1 MTEKSIEDALRE
13 MMVERLFLRIDPAE
27 IDLDANL
34 METYGVDSVQVSE
47 LVVGTEAAFDISFDD
62 DDFDPT
68 RFDTLAH
75 VAELVRAKLDHA

>member
-1 MTEKSIEDALRE
+1 MTGKSIEDTLRE
-13 MMVERLFLRIDPAE
+13 MMVERLFLKVDPAE
-27 IDLDANL
+27 IDVNANL

-68 RFDTLAH
+68 RFDTLGH
-75 VAELVRAKLDHA
+75 IAELVRSKLDQA